1 MAAPRT
7 KLICTLGPATAG
19 PEQVRALV
27 EAGCSVFRVNFSHG
41 TPAEQA
47 ALVDAVLRVE
57 ADLGTCLGVMVDLP
71 GPKVRLGELAEKSIR
86 LRAEQRFVLRA
97 GGGPGD
103 QDGAPISYP
112 GLAGDVHPG
121 DRIMLADG
129 AVDLLVREVDG
140 DVITECVRGGLIRPR
155 AGVNVPAERLSL
167 PAIGDRDR
175 EGLARALDLG
185 VTFVAQS
192 FVRGSGD
199 VAELRSL
206 MGDRA
211 VPIVAKLET
220 RPAIDD
226 AEAILR
232 TADAVMVARGD
243 LGVEMPMEE
252 IPMLQK
258 ELLAGARLAG
268 VPGVVATQM
277 LESMIRAP
285 RPTRA
290 EASDVANA
298 VLDGADA
305 VLLSGETA
313 IGDYPVEAA
322 EAATRI
328 AAFAEERAGRFRLTG
343 TACRHASEAAAVA
356 HAAAQVA
363 AGDPDVV
370 AIACFTET
378 GLTANL
384 LSAERSGVGV
394 YAFSPHL
401 EVRRGLCLRWGL
413 SPLAVADPVDTDSMI
428 AAMDEGLRA
437 AGIAGGGDAV
447 VMVASSPAGRAKTN
461 MLKVHHV
468 GAPSG

>member
-41 TPAEQA
+41 TPEEQA

-71 GPKVRLGELAEKSIR
+71 GPKVRLGELTEKSIR

-97 GGGPGD
+97 GGGPAD
-103 QDGAPISYP
+103 RDGAPISYP

-129 AVDLLVREVDG
+129 AVDLLVRQVDG

-175 EGLARALDLG
+175 EGLARALDMG

-192 FVRGSGD
+192 FVRGAGD

-220 RPAIDD
+220 RPAIERD
-226 AEAILR
+226 R
-232 TADAVMVARGD
+232 
-243 LGVEMPMEE
+243 
-252 IPMLQK
+252 K
-258 ELLAGARLAG
+258 S
-268 VPGVVATQM
+268 VV
-277 LESMIRAP
+277 
-285 RPTRA
+285 
-290 EASDVANA
+290 
-298 VLDGADA
+298 
-305 VLLSGETA
+305 
-313 IGDYPVEAA
+313 
-322 EAATRI
+322 
-328 AAFAEERAGRFRLTG
+328 
-343 TACRHASEAAAVA
+343 
-356 HAAAQVA
+356 
-363 AGDPDVV
+363 
-370 AIACFTET
+370 
-378 GLTANL
+378 
-384 LSAERSGVGV
+384 
-394 YAFSPHL
+394 
-401 EVRRGLCLRWGL
+401 
-413 SPLAVADPVDTDSMI
+413 
-428 AAMDEGLRA
+428 
-437 AGIAGGGDAV
+437 
-447 VMVASSPAGRAKTN
+447 
-461 MLKVHHV
+461 
-468 GAPSG
+468 